1 MRTWVG
7 TMWITCL
14 YFGASNVLK
23 WTSCFESRACYR
35 HLTAFLRLEH
45 SAPPR
50 HMENS
55 GTKSINSL
63 PTSPSVATI
72 LGVKGPLRFSPHGST
87 QKPHII
93 LRRVTVPEDS
103 NGDGQVNHVVRFSF
117 FAQKRIEVRPGKE
130 ILLTVAGDDGQ
141 FENQCVVFEGDSL
154 GSPAILEDS
163 KDTQAAVKEESS
175 VPITGGGAIPPKMR
189 RAWTKKNSDGNHAL
203 REST

>member
-1 MRTWVG
+1 
-7 TMWITCL
+7 
-14 YFGASNVLK
+14 
-23 WTSCFESRACYR
+23 
-35 HLTAFLRLEH
+35 
-45 SAPPR
+45 
-50 HMENS
+50 MENS
-55 GTKSINSL
+55 GTTSINTL

-154 GSPAILEDS
+154 GSPVIPGDS
-163 KDTQAAVKEESS
+163 KDTQVVVKEETS
-175 VPITGGGAIPPKMR
+175 VPFISGAIPPKMR
-189 RAWTKKNSDGNHAL
+189 RAWTKRNSDGGHVL

>member
-1 MRTWVG
+1 
-7 TMWITCL
+7 
-14 YFGASNVLK
+14 
-23 WTSCFESRACYR
+23 
-35 HLTAFLRLEH
+35 
-45 SAPPR
+45 
-50 HMENS
+50 METS
-55 GTKSINSL
+55 GTEPINPL
-63 PTSPSVATI
+63 PTCPSVATI

-154 GSPAILEDS
+154 GSPAVLGDS
-163 KDTQAAVKEESS
+163 KDTQVATKEQSS
-175 VPITGGGAIPPKMR
+175 VPIMGGAIPPKMR
-189 RAWTKKNSDGNHAL
+189 RAWTKRNSDGNHTL